1 MMPMLNTAP
10 SSSLTVVGQ
19 QFFIRCFILLSCCF
33 GVGVGRYSHCKH
45 CERVGVCV
53 CVFVSESGCI
63 LSVICVPSL
72 LLLCLFFFK
81 FFYLTNWRQNVLEK
95 KNINVNVYGCILFT
109 FSTAHL
115 CLSSN

>member
-1 MMPMLNTAP
+1 MMPMLNTGP

-19 QFFIRCFILLSCCF
+19 QFFIRCFILLSCSF

-45 CERVGVCV
+45 CGRMCLCVCMCV
-53 CVFVSESGCI
+53 CVFVSKSGCI
-63 LSVICVPSL
+63 LSSL
-72 LLLCLFFFK
+72 LLLCFFFFK

-95 KNINVNVYGCILFT
+95 KNINVNVYGCISFT